1 MTKSWFI
8 KLRTSR
14 LNALLFVFIVFVLFI
29 GFLIPINS
37 AFAESSDVKSEIEEM
52 NSEVQK
58 KKTQVKELNDRI
70 EHYRQLIS
78 QKKIEGAS
86 IEDQINL
93 IESQV
98 AKTKVSIEVSEQEIK
113 VIELQVSGLDVRI
126 GEAEARIEH
135 ERLLLTS
142 LIRDLHRRQSNSSVL
157 GILLSHDTFSDFFDE
172 LYAVVSL
179 QRNLDLSLKNIS
191 ELKLSL
197 ESERQDRENK
207 RIETVSRRLTLE
219 STRRKMEDELMLKDT
234 LLSETMSSELEYR
247 YMLAELKREQN
258 EADSEITS
266 LERTLREKMDL
277 SERLGASSTV
287 LAWPVN
293 PERGLSTIFH
303 DPDYPFRNIF
313 EHPGIDIRAYQGT
326 PIRAVASG
334 VVGRA
339 KNAGMGYSYVLLVH
353 GNNLSSVYGHLSRI
367 TVKEDTFVERGEL
380 IGYSGGM
387 PGTPGAGQLTTG
399 PHLHFEVRLNGIPVN
414 PMQYLP

>member
-1 MTKSWFI
+1 M
-8 KLRTSR
+8 
-14 LNALLFVFIVFVLFI
+14 NALLFVFIVFVLFI

>member
-1 MTKSWFI
+1 MRKRRSENSKT
-8 KLRTSR
+8 LG
-14 LNALLFVFIVFVLFI
+14 LGALSSGLIALILSI
-29 GFLIPINS
+29 GILVPVG
-37 AFAESSDVKSEIEEM
+37 FALAENSDVKSEIEEM

-58 KKTQVKELNDRI
+58 KKIQVKELNDRI
-70 EHYRQLIS
+70 EHFRQLIS

-93 IESQV
+93 LESQM

-113 VIELQVSGLDVRI
+113 VIELQVSGLD
-126 GEAEARIEH
+126 ARITEVERQMEH
-135 ERLLLTS
+135 ERILLGS
-142 LIRDLHRRQSNSSVL
+142 LVRNLDRRQTRSSVL
-157 GILLSHDTFSDFFDE
+157 EVLLSHETLSDFFDE
-172 LYAVVSL
+172 LYAIVSL
-179 QRNLDLSLKNIS
+179 QRSLDGSIKKIS
-191 ELKLSL
+191 ELKSNL
-197 ESERQDRENK
+197 ETERQDRERK
-207 RIETVSRRLTLE
+207 RVETASRQLALE
-219 STRRKMEDELMLKDT
+219 SNKRKMEDELMLKDA
-234 LLSETMSSELEYR
+234 LLSEAMSSELEYR

-266 LERTLREKMDL
+266 LERKLREKMDL
-277 SERLGASSTV
+277 SERLGESSSV

-293 PERGLSTIFH
+293 PERGLSATFH

-334 VVGRA
+334 IVGRA

-353 GNNLSSVYGHLSRI
+353 SNNLSSVYGHLSRI
-367 TVKEDTFVERGEL
+367 TVREDTFVERGEL

-387 PGTPGAGQLTTG
+387 PGTSGAGQLSTG

-414 PMQYLP
+414 PMQYFP

>member
-1 MTKSWFI
+1 
-8 KLRTSR
+8 